1 MLWRS
6 RKRFSFLLSS
16 SVNEA
21 SPSGRKEGKEELRRK
36 GENNDPDGHS
46 SILRSDDSPEKI
58 LPPLPLRPHLGR
70 TQRYQTQSLGP
81 AHLRASKIGAQKQ
94 SPLSHPPH
102 SSSTSEEKQAFDL
115 KLLTHPRAPTI
126 YFCFTSHHP
135 SKGKNLPAN
144 SGNGDAPLSCA

>member
-1 MLWRS
+1 MSRSGTMLWRS

-21 SPSGRKEGKEELRRK
+21 SPSGRKEGKEESERK

-46 SILRSDDSPEKI
+46 SILRPDGSPGKI
-58 LPPLPLRPHLGR
+58 PPPLPPRPHLGR

-94 SPLSHPPH
+94 SPLSHPLH

-115 KLLTHPRAPTI
+115 KLLTYPRAPTI
-126 YFCFTSHHP
+126 YFLLHFSP
-135 SKGKNLPAN
+135 PF
-144 SGNGDAPLSCA
+144 